1 MEQKSHGISDFEK
14 LYSRYYPKMVRFVT
28 AYVLTR
34 TDAENIV
41 QDIFL
46 DLLEKENVGSI
57 NNLNAYL
64 FRMAKNKSVDFL
76 RHRIMREKKEDSIKD
91 SMLREYNP
99 LLYFIEKFDE
109 RDFSDEELNAVILR
123 SIESLPEKC
132 REIFVLSKVDGLSN
146 KQIAEQLNIA
156 ETTVKTQVQRA
167 YRMLRERL
175 VPIFLLIEYLQQG
188 F

>member
-91 SMLREYNP
+91 SMLREYNT

-132 REIFVLSKVDGLSN
+132 REIFIRIREEKQRYAQVAKELKISINTVDVQLQKAVTRLRDMLS
-146 KQIAEQLNIA
+146 
-156 ETTVKTQVQRA
+156 R
-167 YRMLRERL
+167 
-175 VPIFLLIEYLQQG
+175 YLKPDKNG
-188 F
+188 S

>member
-91 SMLREYNP
+91 SMLREYNT

-109 RDFSDEELNAVILR
+109 RRFFGRGVERRHSEVDRIPARKMPGDIRPQQTRRDEIR
-123 SIESLPEKC
+123 
-132 REIFVLSKVDGLSN
+132 RD
-146 KQIAEQLNIA
+146 
-156 ETTVKTQVQRA
+156 R
-167 YRMLRERL
+167 
-175 VPIFLLIEYLQQG
+175 
-188 F
+188 

>member
-46 DLLEKENVGSI
+46 DLLEK
-57 NNLNAYL
+57 
-64 FRMAKNKSVDFL
+64 DFL

-91 SMLREYNP
+91 SMLREYNT

-132 REIFVLSKVDGLSN
+132 REIFVLN
-146 KQIAEQLNIA
+146 KLEGMKYAEIAEMMNLSENTVRNHIA
-156 ETTVKTQVQRA
+156 LAVKKLQK
-167 YRMLRERL
+167 LL
-175 VPIFLLIEYLQQG
+175 KDHPLLFLFLIS
-188 F
+188 

>member
-57 NNLNAYL
+57 HNLNAYL

-91 SMLREYNP
+91 SMLREYNT

-132 REIFVLSKVDGLSN
+132 REIFVLN
-146 KQIAEQLNIA
+146 KLEGMKYAEIAEMMNLSENTVRNHIA
-156 ETTVKTQVQRA
+156 LAVKKLQK
-167 YRMLRERL
+167 LL
-175 VPIFLLIEYLQQG
+175 KDHPLLFLFLIS
-188 F
+188 